1 MATTKKNDI
10 NNEIF
15 TEEKQVKKTTSKSKN
30 YNSESIK
37 ILEGLEAVRK
47 RPGMYIGSTDIKGLH
62 HMIWEIVDNSIDEA
76 MGGYA
81 NKIDVTVSKEGS
93 IIVADN
99 GRGIPVEKHPKTKK
113 STVETVLT
121 VLHAGGKFDNDSYKV
136 SGGLHGVG
144 ASVVNALSSYMKV
157 WVYRESK
164 EHYIEFRDGGKPQH
178 ELKIT
183 NNNASIKHGTI
194 IEFFPD
200 FTIMEKAEFDQTTIV
215 DRLKQ
220 LAFLNKGIKINFVDE
235 RDNFKETFHYEG
247 GIKQWVEELNAEKE
261 ALVHT
266 IIYGEQEETV
276 KAANSNEKYS
286 IKVEIAFQYN
296 KTYNNSTFTFC
307 NNINTTEGGSHEEGF
322 KFALS
327 KVINKF
333 AVEKKLLK
341 DNDEKVSKED
351 AIEGL
356 TAIVSIKHPNPQ
368 YEGQTKRK
376 LGNSEVRPLVNNIT
390 TEIFE
395 KYFLENPD
403 DATIIIK
410 KCLLAMEARKKS
422 FEAREA
428 TRRKSPFESNS
439 LPGKLADCSTKDR
452 EISELYIVEGDS
464 AGGSAKLGRDR
475 VYQAILPLKGKILN
489 VEKAKSEKIFGNE
502 EIINLITAVG
512 AGVGPE
518 FKLEKLRYNKIIIMT
533 DADVDG
539 SHIRILLL
547 TFLYR
552 YMLPLVENGN
562 VYIAQPP
569 LYKFSVGKTSKYA
582 YDEKTLEEYK
592 KEASKSKYSVQRY
605 KGLGEMNPDQLWETT
620 MDPTN
625 RILLKVTVD
634 DALKADKNFSLL
646 MGDDVAPRKEFIEK
660 NAKYVKNL
668 DI

>member
-1 MATTKKNDI
+1 MATKKPND
-10 NNEIF
+10 EI
-15 TEEKQVKKTTSKSKN
+15 EVKKTSRLSKKYTSD
-30 YNSESIK
+30 SIK

-47 RPGMYIGSTDIKGLH
+47 RPGMYIGSTDSKGVH

-76 MGGYA
+76 MGGFA
-81 NKIDVTVSKEGS
+81 NTIDITVTKEGS
-93 IIVADN
+93 IIVSDN

-157 WVYRESK
+157 WVCRDGK
-164 EHYIEFRDGGKPQH
+164 EHYIEFRDGGKPQND
-178 ELKIT
+178 LKVIGP
-183 NNNASIKHGTI
+183 SPIKQGTK
-194 IEFFPD
+194 IEFYPD
-200 FTIMEKAEFDQTTIV
+200 FTIMEKNEFDQTIII

-220 LAFLNKGIKINFVDE
+220 LAYLNKGIKINFIDE
-235 RDNFKETFHYEG
+235 RDNTKETFLYEG
-247 GIKQWVEELNAEKE
+247 GIKQWVEEMNTEKE
-261 ALVHT
+261 ALIHT
-266 IIYGEQEETV
+266 IVYGEKEESV
-276 KAANSNEKYS
+276 KAGNSSEKYN
-286 IKVEIAFQYN
+286 IRVEIAFQYN

-333 AVEKKLLK
+333 AIEKKLLK
-341 DNDEKVSKED
+341 DSDEKISKDD

-395 KYFLENPD
+395 KYLLENPD
-403 DATIIIK
+403 DATIIIR

-475 VYQAILPLKGKILN
+475 IYQAILPLKGKILN
-489 VEKAKSEKIFGNE
+489 VEKSKSDRIFASE
-502 EIINLITAVG
+502 EIINLITAIG

-518 FKLEKLRYNKIIIMT
+518 FKVDKLRYNKIIIMT

-539 SHIRILLL
+539 AHIRILLL

-552 YMLPLVENGN
+552 YMHPLVENGN

-569 LYKFSVGKTSKYA
+569 LYKFSVGKSFKYA
-582 YDEKTLEEYK
+582 YDEKTLEDYK
-592 KEASKSKYSVQRY
+592 KDVGKSKYSVQRY

-625 RILLKVTVD
+625 RILLKVTID
-634 DALKADKNFSLL
+634 DALKADRNFSLL